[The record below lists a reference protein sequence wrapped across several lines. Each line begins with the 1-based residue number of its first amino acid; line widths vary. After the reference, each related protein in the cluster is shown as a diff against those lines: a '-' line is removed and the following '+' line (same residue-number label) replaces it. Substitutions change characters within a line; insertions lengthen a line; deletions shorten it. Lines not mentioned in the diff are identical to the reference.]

1 MEQIFLAKENPVSSI
16 SIKKNALSINNSSI
30 KQNARKLVL
39 GKLENVMHQNQTPFK
54 SDSISFPKSV
64 AKLPLQNFHRNYDNE
79 RGEAILKVTPNYL
92 GFYSLK
98 NEICSQSAYE
108 NLFDYMDFSS
118 TKCLNKCWRP
128 LLFVANDH
136 FAKGGRHV
144 HSYLTIAEI
153 WLDNQSGRTTFT
165 QTILNDLGDLVETLE
180 TECCISI
187 YNVFCDNFDRDNCS
201 KQDIDNTGTE
211 QCEYKLDSHMA
222 LPNLDDIDIPF

>member
-128 LLFVANDH
+128 
-136 FAKGGRHV
+136 
-144 HSYLTIAEI
+144 IAEI